1 MRNLKRALS
10 LLLSSAMVLG
20 MMVMGSSAASYTDV
34 TSKENVEA
42 IEVLKAV
49 GVMTGDENGN
59 FNPNKQVTRAEM
71 AVVMANLLDLKVED
85 FKGASLPFTDVPEWA
100 VPYVAACYADG
111 ITAGISA
118 TQYGSNNSV
127 TTAQAALM
135 MMKALGYFQYSRDF
149 GSDWQVATVKQ
160 GSKIDLFD
168 GIEAGA
174 SAAMTRNDVAQIAL
188 NTLEA
193 TMVETDGSST
203 SITLPGGIVIDS
215 GDTKYVDSVSSSSY
229 AKAFADK
236 NDEVDNGKYT
246 VQLGEKLYNGDL
258 TKNTDKVV
266 DDFGAPAAAWS
277 YKDYDGEYATETPV
291 KTYVDGFDAD
301 ELKDLKDDYDF
312 DSAVVY
318 VNGVK
323 AGAPTVQDL
332 ADREYTGTVI
342 ELYANDKD
350 QVTNV
355 VLKQAYL
362 AQVTDKDDESIS
374 LEVYNPWLGGS
385 KKADVTFKDD
395 TKKSDDTYDK
405 LSAKYDEDDYLL
417 VYTKGAVAD
426 EAILATADVSTVSGK
441 VATTKITDASD
452 GYNGYFTI
460 DGTKYTL
467 ASGYNEVEIKAAS
480 EYNFY
485 LDENGYVIGA
495 ELVKDAAATIDEVY
509 YVDNVWDEESTVA
522 GAKVNTYYA
531 QLVAMDGTVSQIEL
545 EARDK
550 TNADDKLTAGT
561 TDPYTN
567 ADYAGKLVTISDKK
581 WTGETYKVGSSG
593 DTTTTTY
600 KSGDKKYDLTKWAP
614 NTEETWDL
622 YDQVTFTSN
631 FEKTSTRVNGTC
643 GAGDDAKT
651 FRLNSATKYIFV
663 EGAKDK
669 LDVSTYTGGVAY
681 TASKATADK
690 SFVITEDDSAV
701 AKYIVIVTTDADQ
714 AQTFSDDAIF
724 VASASSEKGD
734 GYRVQ
739 TVYYADGSKKTINV
753 AESEYN
759 LTPGFYTYD
768 TNEDGY
774 YVLDEA
780 NKMTVSASFIWEDE
794 EGTIDGAT
802 IKKDA
807 LFENLLTVTT
817 SDSKVVTDIDVA
829 NAKFVDAHDA
839 DKAGQY
845 DKTVSSLTNLVNL
858 VDNEKVGAVTLSLN
872 VAKDG
877 AVIIVVT
884 AIAAKA

>member
-10 LLLSSAMVLG
+10 LALSTVMLVG
-20 MMVMGSSAASYTDV
+20 MMAVGTSAASYADV
-34 TSKENVEA
+34 DSADNVEA
-42 IEVLKAV
+42 IEVMQAV
-49 GVMTGDENGN
+49 SVMVGDENGN
-59 FNPNKQVTRAEM
+59 FNPDKNVTRAEM
-71 AVVMANLLDLKVED
+71 AVVMANLLDLQVED
-85 FKGASLPFTDVPEWA
+85 FVGASIPFTDVPEWA
-100 VPYVAACYADG
+100 HAFVAACYADG
-111 ITAGISA
+111 ITGGISA
-118 TQYGSNNSV
+118 TQYGSNYSV
-127 TTAQAALM
+127 TATQAALM
-135 MMKALGYFQYSRDF
+135 MMKALGYFQYAKDF
-149 GSDWQVATVKQ
+149 GTDWQVATIKQ
-160 GSKIDLFD
+160 ASNIGLYD
-168 GIEAGA
+168 GIDSARN
-174 SAAMTRNDVAQIAL
+174 AAMTRNEVAQLAL
-188 NTLEA
+188 NTLKT
-193 TMVETDGSST
+193 TMVESDGSST
-203 SITLPGGIVIDS
+203 DITLPGDITISTG
-215 GDTKYVDSVSSSSY
+215 GTKYVDVTSKSDY
-229 AKAFADK
+229 AKAFSDSAI
-236 NDEVDNGKYT
+236 DNNGTYA
-246 VQLGEKLYNGDL
+246 VQLGEKLFDGKL
-258 TKNTDKVV
+258 TKKTDKVV
-266 DDFGAPAAAWS
+266 DDFGVPAVAWS
-277 YKDYDGEYATETPV
+277 YKDYKGEYGTEEPV
-291 KTYVDGFDAD
+291 KTYVEGFDAD
-301 ELKDLKDDYDF
+301 ELKDLKEDYNF
-312 DSAVVY
+312 TNAVVY

-323 AGAPTVQDL
+323 DGAPTVDQL
-332 ADREYTGTVI
+332 ADRDYTGTVI

-350 QVTNV
+350 EITNV

-374 LEVYNPWLGGS
+374 LDVYNPWLGGT
-385 KKADVTFKDD
+385 KKTDVTFDDD

-426 EAILATADVSTVSGK
+426 EAVLATADVKTVSGK
-441 VATTKITDASD
+441 VATTKITDFSD

-509 YVDNVWDEESTVA
+509 YVDNVWAEESIVA
-522 GAKVNTYYA
+522 GEKINTYYA
-531 QLVAMDGTVSQIEL
+531 QLVAMDGTVSQVKL
-545 EARDK
+545 ENLDK
-550 TNADDKLTAGT
+550 NVDSNTST
-561 TDPYTN
+561 PYGSSYN
-567 ADYAGKLVTISDKK
+567 GALVTISDKK
-581 WTGETYKVGSSG
+581 WTDGNK
-593 DTTTTTY
+593 DTH
-600 KSGDKKYDLTKWAP
+600 KSGDEKYDLTKWAP

-631 FEKTSTRVNGTC
+631 FEKTSTRVNGTY
-643 GAGDDAKT
+643 GASDTAKT
-651 FRLNSATKYIFV
+651 FRLNSTTKYIFV

-681 TASKATADK
+681 TASKATANK
-690 SFVITEDDSAV
+690 SFVITEDDSV
-701 AKYIVIVTTDADQ
+701 IAKYIVIVTDNAEQ

-753 AESEYN
+753 AESEYD

-807 LFENLLTVTT
+807 LFEDLLTVTT

-839 DKAGQY
+839 DKADQY
-845 DKTVSSLTNLVNL
+845 DKTVSSLANLVNL
-858 VDNEKVGAVTLSLN
+858 VDNDKVGAVTLSLN

-877 AVIIVVT
+877 AVIVVVT
-884 AIAAKA
+884 GIAAK